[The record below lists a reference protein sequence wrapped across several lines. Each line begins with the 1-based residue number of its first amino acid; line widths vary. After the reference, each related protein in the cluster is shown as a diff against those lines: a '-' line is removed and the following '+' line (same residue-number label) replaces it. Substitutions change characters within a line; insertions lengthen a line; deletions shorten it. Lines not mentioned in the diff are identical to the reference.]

1 MGLKLKPSKCRSVSI
16 CGVTATSVPFYLSDD
31 EISTL
36 DQDSHMF
43 LGSLITFRN
52 KPAEVYEYIHEKLS
66 TGLDRIDKSLI
77 RNEHKLR
84 VYADYLLPSLRF
96 HLTVNDMCIS
106 HYNSLDKLA
115 NRFLKKWSGLPHPA
129 TVAFLHMPN
138 GLAIKR
144 IADVYYESHT
154 SAHISSRMKGDGVVN
169 HFLDSRIEREGK
181 WSSKKSVVCKSED
194 VFLKVSQSN
203 DSNLFSFSDLF
214 IIIIIVIV
222 IIIIIS
228 FEILLCLISFVLD
241 SIDSVIVI

>member
-1 MGLKLKPSKCRSVSI
+1 MS
-16 CGVTATSVPFYLSDD
+16 
-31 EISTL
+31 
-36 DQDSHMF
+36 

-52 KPAEVYEYIHEKLS
+52 KPAEVYEDIHEKLS

-84 VYADYLLPSLRF
+84 VYADYLLPCLLF

-106 HYNSLDKLA
+106 HLNNLDMLA

-154 SAHISSRMKGDGVVN
+154 SAHISSTYQS
-169 HFLDSRIEREGK
+169 L
-181 WSSKKSVVCKSED
+181 SKC
-194 VFLKVSQSN
+194 
-203 DSNLFSFSDLF
+203 
-214 IIIIIVIV
+214 
-222 IIIIIS
+222 
-228 FEILLCLISFVLD
+228 C
-241 SIDSVIVI
+241 